1 MYRYTTG
8 RFTENSNIIGITT
21 KCGDIIPYPFENCDL
36 IHVGIAAFRFFG
48 MFFTQSR
55 ESKMT
60 EAPQPVIE
68 SYQDYSLTGKLFS
81 PRGRVGSASS
91 HESTAT
97 YQHNHRNFRTLPSPG
112 GNP

>member
-81 PRGRVGSASS
+81 PRGRVGSASPTKAPPCTHTITGS
-91 HESTAT
+91 FASCPA
-97 YQHNHRNFRTLPSPG
+97 PAG
-112 GNP
+112 